1 MLFLLVR
8 HLTIIKASSFEQ
20 YIERIE
26 DNTKYIESLNKTNQV
41 NINFHNSKINKSCND
56 LNINNIEILSTTKN
70 QRKMLVFSE
79 LYNQGILK
87 CILFNKK
94 STLRQNY
101 QNNVF
106 CNTILDKLNKNIFE
120 ALKPQL
126 LDLDINMRMKIF
138 YFSSYET
145 IYFLEFINNFLDLF
159 HDEFKDSIKVKRL
172 RSSIFLVFK
181 TLNKKI
187 DVIKEKFQKE
197 HLNKT
202 KEDSLELFKELNKF
216 FNSLSINEN
225 ELSEQNVEINV
236 FLNTKK
242 INNKKLKFLNKKRNS
257 RKNLNLFD
265 RNRSFNTIKTKFFQK
280 NKICKYEFFNSKK
293 MIYIK
298 RKLKLFFKERN
309 NFNKKFSQNKRKFSF
324 REKTS
329 NFFVYKEIFNI
340 IKDAQLKMIKI
351 FKDYENCFLN
361 FVDKKYE
368 KELYEL
374 EKDFN
379 EIIGNK
385 EDFKISQE
393 FFIDSKKQIKCKINL
408 IIDEIENEFTK
419 YLLV

>member
-138 YFSSYET
+138 YFSSYE
-145 IYFLEFINNFLDLF
+145 
-159 HDEFKDSIKVKRL
+159 
-172 RSSIFLVFK
+172 
-181 TLNKKI
+181 
-187 DVIKEKFQKE
+187 
-197 HLNKT
+197 
-202 KEDSLELFKELNKF
+202 
-216 FNSLSINEN
+216 
-225 ELSEQNVEINV
+225 
-236 FLNTKK
+236 
-242 INNKKLKFLNKKRNS
+242 
-257 RKNLNLFD
+257 
-265 RNRSFNTIKTKFFQK
+265 
-280 NKICKYEFFNSKK
+280 
-293 MIYIK
+293 
-298 RKLKLFFKERN
+298 
-309 NFNKKFSQNKRKFSF
+309 
-324 REKTS
+324 
-329 NFFVYKEIFNI
+329 
-340 IKDAQLKMIKI
+340 
-351 FKDYENCFLN
+351 
-361 FVDKKYE
+361 
-368 KELYEL
+368 
-374 EKDFN
+374 
-379 EIIGNK
+379 
-385 EDFKISQE
+385 
-393 FFIDSKKQIKCKINL
+393 
-408 IIDEIENEFTK
+408 
-419 YLLV
+419 